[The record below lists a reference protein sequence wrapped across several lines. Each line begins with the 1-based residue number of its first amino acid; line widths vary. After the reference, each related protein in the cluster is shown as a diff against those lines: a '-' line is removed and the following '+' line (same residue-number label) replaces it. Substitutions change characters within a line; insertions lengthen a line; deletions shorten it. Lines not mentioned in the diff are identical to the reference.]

1 MSEKSQQWHRRPV
14 NRLQAIIVAVLM
26 VVAIIVTPIIIGH
39 RVDEYE
45 YNNIQSQK
53 EIVDKRVGSVEE
65 KVQELDI
72 RVGESEIKINTQL
85 QMLDHATRRLEDVAD
100 KAEPAKVFKVI
111 QQELRGRQGVIQ
123 QNANPVIN
131 VSPTINTNGR

>member
-1 MSEKSQQWHRRPV
+1 MSETPQKWYRRPV
-14 NRLQAIIVAVLM
+14 SRLQAIIVAVLLIL
-26 VVAIIVTPIIIGH
+26 AIIATPIIIGH

-53 EIVDKRVGSVEE
+53 EIVDKRVGSVEDR
-65 KVQELDI
+65 VQELGI
-72 RVGESEIKINTQL
+72 RVGESEIKINAQL
-85 QMLDHATRRLEDVAD
+85 QALDHATKRLEDVAD
-100 KAEPAKVFKVI
+100 KAAPEQVFKVI
-111 QQELRGRQGVIQ
+111 QQEFRARQGVIQ